1 MSVDAKTRYVVL
13 EPPRDAVAAA
23 LDQAEQYGLATS
35 RPPSAAEGALQHSLN
50 DHISNLAQNLP
61 DTGADIESTR
71 RWLNAALDFR
81 QTALKHPVAW
91 TGAELHSLSGL
102 ELCEYLVEC
111 GLGKCQ
117 AREVARDIVSARETR
132 ATWITKITEMKQTM
146 IEQAQDTCTEDFK
159 VCDTIRM
166 SSILACLFM
175 IVVATS
181 VGLIH

>member
-1 MSVDAKTRYVVL
+1 MANPNLLNTTTHTGK
-13 EPPRDAVAAA
+13 A
-23 LDQAEQYGLATS
+23 LARCFSSITASPQLG
-35 RPPSAAEGALQHSLN
+35 RPPLLTAPWSILSTTTSL
-50 DHISNLAQNLP
+50 ISPRIYLTQ
-61 DTGADIESTR
+61 
-71 RWLNAALDFR
+71 LNAALDFR

-102 ELCEYLVEC
+102 KLCEYLVEC
-111 GLGKCQ
+111 GLSKCQ
-117 AREVARDIVSARETR
+117 AREVARDVMSARE
-132 ATWITKITEMKQTM
+132 ITKITEMKQTM
-146 IEQAQDTCTEDFK
+146 IEQAHDTYTKDFK